1 MNTIRNR
8 ILYVIVITILITVVS
23 LGIFNY
29 RDAQRLAIDIIKEN
43 NKNELQNISDYY
55 FEKLITDMEFIVE
68 KWANSEKIV
77 MYQKAYGQPKIVSD
91 IPQNFIDIYNE
102 WGGLTSSL
110 KDISWLY
117 YGLEED
123 GSIFISPID
132 NTMPSNYDARRRNWY
147 ISAVSANGATVWTE
161 PYVDAGGSGKILQ
174 TISKAVYREGDLIGV
189 VGLDIE
195 LEKFAEIVSNL
206 KFAKKSEIYLIN
218 SKNVVLAHNLSSD
231 SPVKQEIL
239 SRYNIP
245 DISEI
250 VNIEGSKYVISV
262 VPMKINGWRLTAI
275 TKTDIEDQL
284 DSIRRKVFIFML
296 IMSFAALVVGTGLS
310 NMVLSPL
317 YQLIDSTK
325 HISDGHFH
333 IKTNLKSTDEFG
345 ELSRSFDKLL
355 SELNS
360 NYISTV
366 KVLANAIEASDQYTR
381 GHCDRVGK
389 ISSSIARHI
398 GLSQRQMENLE
409 FACILHDVGKIG
421 IPNSILNKPGKLTTE
436 EIEKIKLHPVIGYE
450 MIKDVNFLKEPAD
463 ILLQHH
469 ERVDGMGY
477 PAGLMD
483 DEIRIEAKILC
494 VADVYDAMTSVRIY
508 RKFPLT
514 QEQVREELINSRGT
528 QLDSSLVD
536 ILIEIIDSDESFN

>member
-23 LGIFNY
+23 LGVFNY
-29 RDAQRLAIDIIKEN
+29 RDAQRLAIDILKEN

-55 FEKLITDMEFIVE
+55 FEKLISDMEFIVD
-68 KWANSEKIV
+68 KWASSEKIA
-77 MYQKAYGQPKIVSD
+77 MYEKDNGQPKIVSD
-91 IPQNFIDIYNE
+91 IPANFLSVYNE
-102 WGGLTSSL
+102 WGGLTSSM

-117 YGLEED
+117 YALEDD
-123 GSIFISPID
+123 GSIFISPVD
-132 NTMPSNYDARRRNWY
+132 NTMPSNYDARKRNWY
-147 ISAVSANGATVWTE
+147 ISAVSANGETVWTE

-174 TISKAVYREGDLIGV
+174 TISKAVYRDGELKGV

-218 SKNVVLAHNLSSD
+218 SKNVVLAHNLQD
-231 SPVKQEIL
+231 DAMVRQEIL
-239 SRYNIP
+239 TRFSVP
-245 DISEI
+245 DTSEI
-250 VNIEGSKYVISV
+250 VNIQGSKYVVSV
-262 VPMKINGWRLTAI
+262 VPMKINGWRLAAI
-275 TKTDIEDQL
+275 TKTDIEEQL
-284 DSIRRKVFIFML
+284 DGIRRKVFVLML
-296 IMSFAALVVGTGLS
+296 VMSLAALVVGTGLS

-317 YQLIDSTK
+317 YQLINSTK

-333 IKTNLKSTDEFG
+333 IKTNLKSSDEFG
-345 ELSRSFDKLL
+345 ELSQSFDKLL

-389 ISSSIARHI
+389 ISSFIAKKI
-398 GLSQRQMENLE
+398 GLSQRQVENLE

-421 IPNSILNKPGKLTTE
+421 IPNSILNKPGKLTIE

-450 MIKDVNFLKEPAD
+450 MIKDVSFLKEPAD

-477 PAGLMD
+477 PAGLKNN
-483 DEIRIEAKILC
+483 EIRIESKILC

-514 QEQVREELINSRGT
+514 KDQVREELINSKGT
-528 QLDSSLVD
+528 QLDSELVD
-536 ILIEIIDSDESFN
+536 VLLEILASEEYII